1 MDPDNRTQPNA
12 DDRATRD
19 ESSATNTD
27 VPTTTEV
34 PLKSRFAGYITLEY
48 LRSIFVQ
55 FTIWAPTIYGLLHF
69 RAGLFTS
76 DVFILA
82 ELAPAFFLPNI
93 FICVLAITIEYLQKT
108 IDAQK
113 RTLRENA
120 DTVKGLQDEK
130 KALSEELSTCLQG
143 REDEKKALSEEL
155 STCLQGR
162 EDAYDMHRQRINEAR
177 LRHYTSLHKHQ
188 SSTISFLE
196 HLSRTHN
203 KTPDSPALNIPFDK
217 VYMMRSRT
225 QTRLNI
231 AENIER
237 ILYSKTLRALKD
249 EGADGFIRE
258 VESDLEKAAVVDGYL
273 MHLED
278 LVKNPAAPAKIDPGL
293 EVRLNGHRERLER
306 YCEGDWRVRN
316 HLRKVDKDEEQE

>member
-1 MDPDNRTQPNA
+1 MDPDNQTQPNA

-69 RAGLFTS
+69 RAGLFTT

-93 FICVLAITIEYLQKT
+93 FICILAITIEYLQKT

-130 KALSEELSTCLQG
+130 KV
-143 REDEKKALSEEL
+143 LSEEL

-162 EDAYDMHRQRINEAR
+162 EDAYDTHRQRINEAR

-196 HLSRTHN
+196 HISRTHT

-225 QTRLNI
+225 QMRLSI
-231 AENIER
+231 AESIEK
-237 ILYSKTLRALKD
+237 ILYSKTARALRD
-249 EGADGFIRE
+249 EGVDGFIRE
-258 VESDLEKAAVVDGYL
+258 AEGDLEKAAVIDGYL

-278 LVKNPAAPAKIDPGL
+278 LAKNPAAPARVDSGL

-316 HLRKVDKDEEQE
+316 HLRKPDKVEEQE

>member
-1 MDPDNRTQPNA
+1 MDPEDQTQPNA

-19 ESSATNTD
+19 ESSAMDTD
-27 VPTTTEV
+27 VPITTEV
-34 PLKSRFAGYITLEY
+34 PLKPQFAGYVTREY
-48 LRSIFVQ
+48 LQSIFVQ
-55 FTIWAPTIYGLLHF
+55 VTIWAPTIYGFLHF

-82 ELAPAFFLPNI
+82 ELAPAFFLPNM
-93 FICVLAITIEYLQKT
+93 FICVLAITIEYLQKA
-108 IDAQK
+108 IEAQK

-120 DTVKGLQDEK
+120 DTVNGLQDEEK
-130 KALSEELSTCLQG
+130 SLSEELSVDLQE
-143 REDEKKALSEEL
+143 REEEH
-155 STCLQGR
+155 SR
-162 EDAYDMHRQRINEAR
+162 HRQRINEAR
-177 LRHYTSLHKHQ
+177 LRLFASLHKHQ
-188 SSTISFLE
+188 SSTISYLE
-196 HLSRTHN
+196 HLSRTHT
-203 KTPDSPALNIPFDK
+203 KAPDSPALNIPFDK

-231 AENIER
+231 AESIEK

-258 VESDLEKAAVVDGYL
+258 AESDLEKAAVVDGYL

-278 LVKNPAAPAKIDPGL
+278 LTKNPAATARVDSGL

-316 HLRKVDKDEEQE
+316 HLRKLERGEDQE

>member
-1 MDPDNRTQPNA
+1 MDPDNQTQPNA

-19 ESSATNTD
+19 ESSAMDTD
-27 VPTTTEV
+27 VSTTTEV
-34 PLKSRFAGYITLEY
+34 PLKPRFAGYITLEY
-48 LRSIFVQ
+48 LQSIFVQ
-55 FTIWAPTIYGLLHF
+55 FTIWAPVIYILLHF
-69 RAGLFTS
+69 RANLFTS
-76 DVFILA
+76 DVLTNALA
-82 ELAPAFFLPNI
+82 SESLLLTTI
-93 FICVLAITIEYLQKT
+93 ITVRTITTEYMRRT

-113 RTLRENA
+113 ETLKEHA
-120 DTVKGLQDEK
+120 ATVQGLQDEK
-130 KALSEELSTCLQG
+130 KALSEELSVYLQE
-143 REDEKKALSEEL
+143 REEEH
-155 STCLQGR
+155 SR
-162 EDAYDMHRQRINEAR
+162 HRQRINEAR

-196 HLSRTHN
+196 HLSRTHA

-225 QTRLNI
+225 QMRLNI
-231 AENIER
+231 AESIEK
-237 ILYSKTLRALKD
+237 ILYSKTSRALRN

-258 VESDLEKAAVVDGYL
+258 AENDLEKAAVVDGYL

-278 LVKNPAAPAKIDPGL
+278 LVKNPAATARVDSGL

-316 HLRKVDKDEEQE
+316 CLRKVDRAEE

>member
-1 MDPDNRTQPNA
+1 MDPDDQTQPNG
-12 DDRATRD
+12 DDITTRH
-19 ESSATNTD
+19 ESSATDTD

-34 PLKSRFAGYITLEY
+34 PPKSRFAGYITLEY
-48 LRSIFVQ
+48 LQSMFVQ

-82 ELAPAFFLPNI
+82 ELAPAFFLPNM
-93 FICVLAITIEYLQKT
+93 FICVLAITIEYLQKS

-130 KALSEELSTCLQG
+130 KALSEELSGCIQG
-143 REDEKKALSEEL
+143 REEADS
-155 STCLQGR
+155 R
-162 EDAYDMHRQRINEAR
+162 HRHRINEAR

-196 HLSRTHN
+196 HLSRTHT
-203 KTPDSPALNIPFDK
+203 KTPDSPALSIPFDK

-225 QTRLNI
+225 QMRLNI
-231 AENIER
+231 AESIEK
-237 ILYSKTLRALKD
+237 IFYSKTLRALKD
-249 EGADGFIRE
+249 DGVNGSIRE
-258 VESDLEKAAVVDGYL
+258 AENDLEKAAVVDGYL

-278 LVKNPAAPAKIDPGL
+278 LAKNPAAPARVDAGL

-316 HLRKVDKDEEQE
+316 CLRKVDRAEEQE

>member
-69 RAGLFTS
+69 RAGLFTT

-93 FICVLAITIEYLQKT
+93 FICILAITIEYLQKT

-130 KALSEELSTCLQG
+130 KALSEELSACLQG
-143 REDEKKALSEEL
+143 REEAHS
-155 STCLQGR
+155 R
-162 EDAYDMHRQRINEAR
+162 HRQRINEAR
-177 LRHYTSLHKHQ
+177 LRHYISLHKHQ
-188 SSTISFLE
+188 SSTISYLE
-196 HLSRTHN
+196 HLSRTHT

-231 AENIER
+231 AESIEK
-237 ILYSKTLRALKD
+237 ILYSKTRRALRD

-258 VESDLEKAAVVDGYL
+258 AESDLEKAAAVDGYL

-278 LVKNPAAPAKIDPGL
+278 LVKNSAATARVDSGL

-316 HLRKVDKDEEQE
+316 HLRKADRAEEQE

>member
-1 MDPDNRTQPNA
+1 MDPEDQTQPNA

-19 ESSATNTD
+19 ESSATDPD

-34 PLKSRFAGYITLEY
+34 PRKSQFAGYITLEY
-48 LRSIFVQ
+48 LQTIFVQ
-55 FTIWAPTIYGLLHF
+55 FTMWAPTIYGLLHF

-82 ELAPAFFLPNI
+82 ELASAFFLPNI
-93 FICVLAITIEYLQKT
+93 FICILAITIEYLQKT
-108 IDAQK
+108 MDAQK

-130 KALSEELSTCLQG
+130 KALAEQLSACLQG
-143 REDEKKALSEEL
+143 REEAHS
-155 STCLQGR
+155 R
-162 EDAYDMHRQRINEAR
+162 HRQRINEAR

-196 HLSRTHN
+196 HLNRNNAKVSEA
-203 KTPDSPALNIPFDK
+203 PPLNLPFDK
-217 VYMMRSRT
+217 LYMMRSRT
-225 QTRLNI
+225 QLRLSI
-231 AENIER
+231 TESIEK
-237 ILYSKTLRALKD
+237 ILYSKSTRALRD
-249 EGADGFIRE
+249 EGVDGSIRDAE
-258 VESDLEKAAVVDGYL
+258 CDLEKAAVVDGYL

-278 LVKNPAAPAKIDPGL
+278 LAKNPAAPARIDPGL

-316 HLRKVDKDEEQE
+316 CLRKVDRAEEQG

>member
-1 MDPDNRTQPNA
+1 MDSDNQTQPRD

-19 ESSATNTD
+19 ESSATDTD

-34 PLKSRFAGYITLEY
+34 PLKSQFAGYITLEY
-48 LRSIFVQ
+48 LQSMFVQ
-55 FTIWAPTIYGLLHF
+55 FTIWAPVIYTLLHF
-69 RAGLFTS
+69 RANFFTS
-76 DVFILA
+76 DVLLSALA
-82 ELAPAFFLPNI
+82 SALFLPNM
-93 FICVLAITIEYLQKT
+93 FICILAITIEYLQKT

-120 DTVKGLQDEK
+120 DTAKALQDEK
-130 KALSEELSTCLQG
+130 KALSEELSGCIQA
-143 REDEKKALSEEL
+143 REEAHS
-155 STCLQGR
+155 R
-162 EDAYDMHRQRINEAR
+162 HRQRINEAR

-196 HLSRTHN
+196 HLSRTHT
-203 KTPDSPALNIPFDK
+203 KTPNSPALNIPFDK

-231 AENIER
+231 AESMEK
-237 ILYSKTLRALKD
+237 ILYSKTLRALRD

-258 VESDLEKAAVVDGYL
+258 AESDLEKAAVVDGYL

-278 LVKNPAAPAKIDPGL
+278 LVKNPAAPARVDSGL

>member
-1 MDPDNRTQPNA
+1 MDSDNQTQANA

-19 ESSATNTD
+19 ESSATDTD
-27 VPTTTEV
+27 VPTITEV
-34 PLKSRFAGYITLEY
+34 PLKSQFAGYITLEY
-48 LRSIFVQ
+48 LQSIFVQ
-55 FTIWAPTIYGLLHF
+55 FTMWAPVIYILLHF
-69 RAGLFTS
+69 RANLFTS
-76 DVFILA
+76 DVLTNALA
-82 ELAPAFFLPNI
+82 SESLLLTTI
-93 FICVLAITIEYLQKT
+93 ITVRTITTEYMRRT
-108 IDAQK
+108 IDAQTK
-113 RTLRENA
+113 TLKGNA

-130 KALSEELSTCLQG
+130 KALSEELSACLQ
-143 REDEKKALSEEL
+143 D
-155 STCLQGR
+155 R

-188 SSTISFLE
+188 SSTISYLE
-196 HLSRTHN
+196 HLSRTHT

-231 AENIER
+231 AGSIEK
-237 ILYSKTLRALKD
+237 IFYSKTLRALKD
-249 EGADGFIRE
+249 EGVNGSIRE
-258 VESDLEKAAVVDGYL
+258 AENDLEKAAVVDGYL

-278 LVKNPAAPAKIDPGL
+278 LVKNPAATARVDSGL

-316 HLRKVDKDEEQE
+316 HLRKVDREEEQEQV

>member
-1 MDPDNRTQPNA
+1 MNPDHQTQPSVGHT
-12 DDRATRD
+12 ATRE
-19 ESSATNTD
+19 ESSATDTD

-34 PLKSRFAGYITLEY
+34 PRKSQFAGYITLEY
-48 LRSIFVQ
+48 LQSMFVQ

-93 FICVLAITIEYLQKT
+93 FICVLAITIECLQKT

-130 KALSEELSTCLQG
+130 KALSEELSGCIQE
-143 REDEKKALSEEL
+143 REEEH
-155 STCLQGR
+155 SR
-162 EDAYDMHRQRINEAR
+162 HRQRINEAR
-177 LRHYTSLHKHQ
+177 LRHFTSLHKHQ

-196 HLSRTHN
+196 HLSRTHT
-203 KTPDSPALNIPFDK
+203 KTPDSPALDIPFDK

-225 QTRLNI
+225 QMRLNI
-231 AENIER
+231 AESIEK
-237 ILYSKTLRALKD
+237 ILYSKTTRALKD

-258 VESDLEKAAVVDGYL
+258 AEGDLEKAAVVDGYL

-278 LVKNPAAPAKIDPGL
+278 LVKNSAAPARVDSGL

-316 HLRKVDKDEEQE
+316 YLRKVDRAEEQEQV

>member
-1 MDPDNRTQPNA
+1 MDPEDQTQPNA

-19 ESSATNTD
+19 ESSAVNTD

-34 PLKSRFAGYITLEY
+34 PLKSQFAGYITLEY
-48 LRSIFVQ
+48 LQSIFVQ

-113 RTLRENA
+113 RTLKENA
-120 DTVKGLQDEK
+120 DTVKVLQDEK
-130 KALSEELSTCLQG
+130 KAVSEELSVDLQE
-143 REDEKKALSEEL
+143 REEEH
-155 STCLQGR
+155 SR
-162 EDAYDMHRQRINEAR
+162 HRQRINEAR

-196 HLSRTHN
+196 HLSRTHT
-203 KTPDSPALNIPFDK
+203 KTTDSPALNIPFDK
-217 VYMMRSRT
+217 AYMMRSRT
-225 QTRLNI
+225 QMRLSI
-231 AENIER
+231 AESIEK

-249 EGADGFIRE
+249 EGVEGFIRE
-258 VESDLEKAAVVDGYL
+258 AESDLEKAAVVDGYL

-278 LVKNPAAPAKIDPGL
+278 LVKNPAATARIDPGL

-316 HLRKVDKDEEQE
+316 HLRKVDRTEEQEQV